1 LQKLY
6 SDVKGGVK
14 RLKREFILIMGQ
26 INFQTTEMN
35 VENMPKD
42 GRKSY
47 AKGIFE
53 LWPTR

>member
-1 LQKLY
+1 
-6 SDVKGGVK
+6 
-14 RLKREFILIMGQ
+14 
-26 INFQTTEMN
+26 MN

-53 LWPTR
+53 LWPTRWKECWKTNEMLDWPKVVK